1 MSKSD
6 KKRANSII
14 QVTRFDNKLT
24 FAFTGVGQFVF
35 DPDRVSAENRARA
48 MIHGFEQRVRDAA
61 ALSVDRD
68 TGKSATAQAKF
79 DAAKRIADHLMSGA
93 TEWNL
98 KPAAGPKGPDA
109 GTIILAMTRVLKKT
123 VDEIEAILATTQTK
137 RGVDRNGALKIWEE
151 SKQIAAMILV
161 IKTERL
167 AKDVD
172 TDELL
177 EEMME
182 EEDDEDGGEGEEE
195 GEDDEEDGEEAP
207 M

>member
-6 KKRANSII
+6 KKRVNSII
-14 QVTRFDNKLT
+14 TVTRWDNKLK
-24 FAFTGVGQFVF
+24 FAFTGVGDFTF
-35 DPDRVSAENRARA
+35 DPDKVSAENRARA
-48 MIHGFEQRVRDAA
+48 MVHGFEQRVRDAA

-123 VDEIEAILATTQTK
+123 VDEIEAILTATQTK
-137 RGVDRNGALKIWEE
+137 RGVDRNGALKVWEE
-151 SKQIAAMILV
+151 SKQVAAEILK

-167 AKDVD
+167 AKD
-172 TDELL
+172 TDSDDLL
-177 EEMME
+177 EEMLQSNDE
-182 EEDDEDGGEGEEE
+182 EGGEGEEKE
-195 GEDDEEDGEEAP
+195 ESDEEDEAP
-207 M
+207 F